1 MSNQLNIFKI
11 PNISKRPVNK
21 EKMAKTFKLLYE
33 ILKKAKTEEEFLQ
46 LKKDLLS
53 TTEQIMIA
61 KRIALIYLIIKK
73 ADTEGIC
80 KYLKVSRATVAKYR
94 WLTEKKKNSKLKKI
108 INDILKKEK
117 ILHFFEDIFADFFY
131 TSWHQKRTLESKNR
145 TRKKEKKRKMLD
157 V

>member
-1 MSNQLNIFKI
+1 
-11 PNISKRPVNK
+11 
-21 EKMAKTFKLLYE
+21 MAKTFKLLYE

-46 LKKDLLS
+46 LTKDLLS

-117 ILHFFEDIFADFFY
+117 ILHFFEDIFADFFIQAGIKKGH
-131 TSWHQKRTLESKNR
+131 WNLKIEHEK
-145 TRKKEKKRKMLD
+145 RKKREKCWMFNWIIN
-157 V
+157 